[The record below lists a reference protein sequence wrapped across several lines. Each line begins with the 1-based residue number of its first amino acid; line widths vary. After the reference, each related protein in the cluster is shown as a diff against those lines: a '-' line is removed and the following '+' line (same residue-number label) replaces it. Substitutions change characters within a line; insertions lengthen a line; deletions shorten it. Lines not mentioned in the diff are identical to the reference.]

1 MKMERLELIKEL
13 NNKVL
18 RCLNNMS
25 STELNGLL
33 FDYTP
38 GSDFTCE
45 AQRNNNT
52 VNMTIE
58 EMQQINDF
66 FEQRLSIYGIGVN
79 IEQAVIHLGTAHLS
93 TTKLKEL
100 HNTVQIL

>member
-66 FEQRLSIYGIGVN
+66 FEQLMKRIYTRENMYSGMC
-79 IEQAVIHLGTAHLS
+79 LM
-93 TTKLKEL
+93 
-100 HNTVQIL
+100 